1 MTPFSAQRAA
11 ILYNPIARGL
21 SRHIDA
27 LHRVPALLSRN
38 GIQTD
43 LVPTRA
49 AGTAGEQARE
59 QIASGCELII
69 AAGGDGTI
77 NEVIEGMI
85 GSRVPLAILPGG
97 TANVLA
103 REVKLPIG
111 IARAAAQITHLE
123 PCRISVGALK
133 LNEGGNRHF
142 ICMTGAGL
150 DAQIVSRLNLQL
162 KASIGKF
169 AYYVAGFSQV
179 FGRLTEFDVLVDG
192 RTYRASFA
200 LVSRVRN
207 YGGDLEIAR
216 GASLLR
222 DDFEIVLFRGTASLR
237 YLSYLASVVGRQLHR
252 TSGCTVLYGRTISLH
267 PPQNQDVLVQV
278 DGELAGK
285 LPAAID
291 ILPGAITLLVPPAF
305 LAREAARLKIP
316 AYA

>member
-1 MTPFSAQRAA
+1 M
-11 ILYNPIARGL
+11 
-21 SRHIDA
+21 DA
-27 LHRVPALLSRN
+27 LHRVPALLARQ
-38 GIQTD
+38 GVQTE

-59 QIASGCELII
+59 QINAGCELII

-77 NEVIEGMI
+77 NEVIDGMI

-111 IARAAAQITHLE
+111 IARAAAQIHQLE

-150 DAQIVSRLNLQL
+150 DAQIVARLNLQL
-162 KASIGKF
+162 KESIGKF

-179 FGRLTEFDVLVDG
+179 FGKLPEFEVLVDG
-192 RTYRASFA
+192 SLQKASFA
-200 LVSRVRN
+200 LISRVRN

-222 DDFEIVLFRGTASLR
+222 DDFEIVLFRGTASVR
-237 YLSYLASVVGRQLHR
+237 YLRYLASVVGRQLHR
-252 TSGCTVLYGRTISLH
+252 TSGCSVLYGRTIRLI

-285 LPAAID
+285 LPALID
-291 ILPGAITLLVPPAF
+291 ILPAALTLLVPPAF
-305 LAREAARLKIP
+305 VARESARLKIP